1 MQQSVDIGLLCGKFK
16 KKPEIMAIS
25 FCLNE
30 NKDYLCT
37 PNLKTKAMFA
47 IVDIAGQQFKVKEND
62 QLFVHRLQGSVGDVI
77 DPKVLMTANGGSI
90 AMSGSA
96 KAEIVEHLQG
106 DKVITFHKK
115 RRKGYTKKIGHRE
128 ALTKVKITSIA

>member
-1 MQQSVDIGLLCGKFK
+1 
-16 KKPEIMAIS
+16 
-25 FCLNE
+25 
-30 NKDYLCT
+30 
-37 PNLKTKAMFA
+37 MFA